1 LVFLV
6 VVVAFWIVVVGVRC
20 GVRLV
25 VVAVGI
31 VVAAA
36 PG

>member
-1 LVFLV
+1 MDSGETVKSKKKYL
-6 VVVAFWIVVVGVRC
+6 APGDGRRSSIP
-20 GVRLV
+20 
-25 VVAVGI
+25 VGI